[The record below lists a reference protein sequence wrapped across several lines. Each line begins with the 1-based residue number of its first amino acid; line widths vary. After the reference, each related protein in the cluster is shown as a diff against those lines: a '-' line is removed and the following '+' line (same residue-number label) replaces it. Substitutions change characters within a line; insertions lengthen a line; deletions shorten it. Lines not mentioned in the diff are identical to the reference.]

1 MASLMRCLEG
11 SPDLLA
17 VPSGLLKSRVYVIT
31 WALESAA
38 LRLESRGPSRV
49 APDPGPQ
56 PLGTT
61 GAQTGQHPAE
71 WVSGRWPVAPRLQTH
86 LLGDPNGL

>member
-1 MASLMRCLEG
+1 MRCLEG

-17 VPSGLLKSRVYVIT
+17 VPSGLLKSRVCVVT

-38 LRLESRGPSRV
+38 LRLELRGQSSSPSRV

-56 PLGTT
+56 PSGTT

-71 WVSGRWPVAPRLQTH
+71 WVSGRWPIAPRLQTH